1 MSEKQTYPLFNF
13 QKIATMSSACFKLL
27 GFGFPI
33 LLAASVSRGQ
43 SVIDAA
49 KYSQTSIFA
58 TARSTGFGGA
68 LGSVGGD
75 FSSLSINPAGI
86 GVYRT
91 SEFMVTP
98 GLRFNGTKTDYSG
111 ASFNDNNVRFG
122 FNNLGFVFT
131 DAASDKNYD
140 KAEWKS
146 TSFGIGLNRTA
157 DFSRAYNYTGQT
169 NNTTGSFYFEQDAIA
184 QTLNSPGAYPA
195 QYTPGDLAFQS
206 YLLNDNFYSMVPFWK
221 GIDQNKTIQEKGG
234 ITELV
239 LSGGGNYR
247 DKLMV
252 GATLGIN
259 FLNHRISSSFQ
270 EQTTVIDPKD
280 SFDNFTYN
288 ENVKVNGTGVNLKLG
303 AIYKFND
310 YFRAGLAVHT
320 PTVFTLTEIY
330 NKDLT
335 VNTEEYYGVNN
346 QVAPENQYEYTII
359 TPFKAVASATAILG
373 KNGFVSIDYE
383 FVNHR
388 STRFNFQDQPI
399 LQKDYNNTIKNLF
412 TSASNVRA
420 GIELKFDQFMVRGG
434 FGYFGSPYKNKLYQ
448 GDRTNISAGIGYRFG
463 QTFVDFGVVNS
474 SFQSSEKPYYI
485 ENWPGYTEAPTAT
498 TKNSYTTGV
507 LTIGWKL

>member
-1 MSEKQTYPLFNF
+1 M
-13 QKIATMSSACFKLL
+13 ASACFKLL
-27 GFGFPI
+27 SFGFPI
-33 LLAASVSRGQ
+33 LLAANISKGQ

-91 SEFMVTP
+91 SEFMLSP
-98 GLRFNGTKTDYSG
+98 GLRFNGTQTDYSG

-131 DAASDKNYD
+131 DVASDKNYD
-140 KAEWKS
+140 RAEWKS
-146 TSFGIGLNRTA
+146 SSFGIGLNRTA
-157 DFSRAYNYTGQT
+157 DFSRVYNYSGQT
-169 NNTTGSFYFEQDAIA
+169 NTTTGSFYFEQDAIN
-184 QTLNSPGAYPA
+184 QTLNRPNQYPA
-195 QYTPGDLAFQS
+195 QYTPGDLAFQT
-206 YLLNDNFYSMVPFWK
+206 YLLDDNFYSIVPFWK
-221 GIDQNKTIQEKGG
+221 GLDQSRTVQERGG

-239 LSGGGNYR
+239 LSGGGNYK
-247 DKLMV
+247 DKLLV

-259 FLNHRISSSFQ
+259 FLNHRINSTFQ
-270 EQTTVIDPKD
+270 EQTTVIDPND
-280 SFDNFTYN
+280 SFDNFIYN
-288 ENVKVNGTGVNLKLG
+288 EKVKVNGTGVNLKLG

-310 YFRAGLAVHT
+310 YFRAGVAFHT
-320 PTVFTLTEIY
+320 PTVFSLTEIY

-335 VNTEEYYGVNN
+335 VNTEAYNGVLSLL
-346 QVAPENQYEYTII
+346 APENQYEYTII

-373 KNGFVSIDYE
+373 KNGFVSLDYE

-388 STRFNFQDQPI
+388 SMRFNFSDETVEEVA
-399 LQKDYNNTIKNLF
+399 LQKDYNLQIRNLF
-412 TSASNVRA
+412 TAASNIRA

-463 QTFVDFGVVNS
+463 QTFVDFAVVNS
-474 SFQSSEKPYYI
+474 SFKSFEQPY
-485 ENWPGYTEAPTAT
+485 NLKDWPGYTAAPTAA
-498 TKNSYTTGV
+498 TKNSYTTGI